1 MSLLGKL
8 TRVLVGDGE
17 REIEEIIPRLRNMY
31 TACAQ
36 RSRQMARHAELTPH
50 EAGRLALVEL
60 AAEEKDLAERLR
72 RKIMELGGFAG
83 DVRQLPEPL
92 GAMNYWGRL
101 VRDLEAHREA
111 VQLFLEA
118 ATEITDE
125 QPETADFL
133 RRLALE
139 EEIHAERLRALIARS
154 DPQALD

>member
-1 MSLLGKL
+1 
-8 TRVLVGDGE
+8 
-17 REIEEIIPRLRNMY
+17 
-31 TACAQ
+31 
-36 RSRQMARHAELTPH
+36 
-50 EAGRLALVEL
+50 
-60 AAEEKDLAERLR
+60 
-72 RKIMELGGFAG
+72 
-83 DVRQLPEPL
+83 
-92 GAMNYWGRL
+92 MNYWGRL